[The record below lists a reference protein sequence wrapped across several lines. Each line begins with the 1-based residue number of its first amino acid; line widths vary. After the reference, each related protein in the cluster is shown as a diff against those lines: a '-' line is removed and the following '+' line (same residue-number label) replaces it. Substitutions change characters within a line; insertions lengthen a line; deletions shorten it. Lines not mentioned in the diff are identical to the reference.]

1 LHHPSFLLCAEGG
14 VFYAPKPS
22 IMKYWLF
29 ILFTAGLQF
38 ALNGQSGWSR
48 AEGGLYAQASYY
60 GFSSDEYYS
69 IDNTRFAEGAT
80 FSTRVLNLY
89 AEHGFTDQFTL
100 IANLPAVVINQ
111 FSTTNAVGSIGDFIV
126 TAKYGI
132 NQDKRP
138 ISFSLGIEVPT
149 GSKDLF
155 ASAKEPNSFGIIE
168 EINLPTG
175 DGELNFLATVAA
187 SQSFWGGKA
196 YGSLFTTYNYR
207 TQEYSGQWR
216 LGAEVGAKPL
226 PGVWLSVQWFSQLR
240 GLEGNNENTSFFR
253 AEGTTYNLISFG
265 LSYNLTD
272 QWSLLTKIH
281 LPVENVIAP
290 YQNVY
295 VGPGLTA
302 GIAYSLSGKNK

>member
-1 LHHPSFLLCAEGG
+1 MHHPSFLLCAEGG
-14 VFYAPKPS
+14 VCYAPKLC
-22 IMKYWLF
+22 IMKNVLL
-29 ILFTAGLQF
+29 ILMTAGLQY

-80 FSTRVLNLY
+80 FSTQVLNLY
-89 AEHGFTDQFTL
+89 AEYGLTDQLTL
-100 IANLPAVVINQ
+100 IANLPAIVVNQ

-126 TAKYGI
+126 SAKYGF
-132 NQDKRP
+132 NQDKLP

-175 DGELNFLATVAA
+175 DGELNVLATVAA

-207 TQEYSGQWR
+207 TQQYSGQWR
-216 LGAEVGAKPL
+216 LGAEAGAQPM
-226 PGVWLSVQWFSQLR
+226 PGIWLSVQWFSQLR

-253 AEGTTYNLISFG
+253 AEGTTYNLLSFG
-265 LSYNLTD
+265 LSYSLTG
-272 QWSLLTKIH
+272 QWGLLAKIH
-281 LPVENVIAP
+281 LPVEDVIAP

-295 VGPGLTA
+295 IGPGFTA
-302 GIAYSLSGKNK
+302 GVAYSVSRKNK